1 MVSFTNEKLGSFTLV
16 KSNHEFEIEIRRGNC
31 LAVMIYNTGDY
42 YSLFNFYADEQH
54 IKNIL
59 KHNFKLFHDEVKN
72 VRLNMKYK
80 ESKTLLKY
88 FLGEID
94 EVKCYTE

>member
-16 KSNHEFEIEIRRGNC
+16 QNGNEFEIEIRRGNC
-31 LAVMIYNTGDY
+31 LAVMIYDTGEY

-59 KHNFKLFHDEVKN
+59 KNEYKLFNDEVKN

-94 EVKCYTE
+94 KVICYNE

>member
-1 MVSFTNEKLGSFTLV
+1 MVTFTNEKIGSFTLV
-16 KSNHEFEIEIRRGNC
+16 QDGNEFEIEIRRGNC
-31 LAVMIYNTGDY
+31 LAVMIYDTGEC

-59 KHNFKLFHDEVKN
+59 KNGSKLFNDKIKN
-72 VRLNMKYK
+72 MRLNMKHK

-88 FLGEID
+88 FLNEID
-94 EVKCYTE
+94 EIICYKE